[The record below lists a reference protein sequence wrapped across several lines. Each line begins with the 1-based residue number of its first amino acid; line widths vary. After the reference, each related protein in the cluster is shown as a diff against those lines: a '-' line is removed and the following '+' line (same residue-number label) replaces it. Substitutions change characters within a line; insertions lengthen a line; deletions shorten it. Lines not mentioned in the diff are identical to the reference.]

1 MASANFSTSDR
12 LSHRSNARSGAN
24 LDASEYQREMPAPFD
39 YFGTDSISFKQSQTD
54 HGSCDDTQC
63 PRWNTG
69 TGRKL
74 SKTCRTSRKYIK
86 YSDFGRRKKVL
97 RGHEAHGNFHNGF
110 RCDRH
115 ESLCWMVQ
123 FRPADDQPPLSGPG
137 GLSLMGASLRF

>member
-1 MASANFSTSDR
+1 
-12 LSHRSNARSGAN
+12 
-24 LDASEYQREMPAPFD
+24 MPR
-39 YFGTDSISFKQSQTD
+39 SISEKCLRRFTISVPTSILFKQSQTD

-74 SKTCRTSRKYIK
+74 SKTCRTSPKYIK

-115 ESLCWMVQ
+115 ESLCWMLQ
-123 FRPADDQPPLSGPG
+123 FRAADDQPPLSGPVVAYEEFI
-137 GLSLMGASLRF
+137 GAKKHLVLGAVSHTGPPQGSEPMYTE